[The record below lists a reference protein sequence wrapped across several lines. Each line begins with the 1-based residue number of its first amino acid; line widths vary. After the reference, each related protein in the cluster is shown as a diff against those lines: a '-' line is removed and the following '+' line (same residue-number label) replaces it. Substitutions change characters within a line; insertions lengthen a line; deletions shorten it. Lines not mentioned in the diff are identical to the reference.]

1 MLLQVADI
9 TRYCEGEL
17 LCGSGEQ
24 LVRGLSWDSRSITPD
39 CLYAALPGERVDGH
53 DYCEDAA
60 RSGAA
65 AVLVSR
71 ELDAQAFEAIKETG
85 ACIIRVADTAV
96 ALTALAAAWRARLQG
111 QVIALTGSSGKTTT
125 KNLVRDVLAKAGTVV
140 ATQGNQ
146 NNELG
151 VPATLLSAEETTDF
165 VVVEMGMRGLGQIAE
180 LCEFARPTAALVT
193 NVGTSHMELL
203 GSRDAIAQAKA
214 EVFALLEPGA
224 GAAFVNASEDLLDAL
239 LSYGGLV
246 ERGVQTIFFDG
257 SGKDP
262 ESYATHTPS
271 IYASDISYDA
281 AGNPRFII
289 HTETSQ
295 APCALQLA
303 GAHNIHNAMA
313 AAALGAYFG
322 LTAEQIAEA
331 LEASVPVEG
340 RQTVLETAQGAAVID
355 DSYNANPDSMRAS
368 LAAFRAR
375 EVVGKRLAVLGDMGE
390 LGPYSE
396 EGHAL
401 VGREVASSGIDVLI
415 CVGTLAQGIA
425 QVAQDAGMDAH
436 AIMCVEDAAA
446 ALEAVRPLVTEG
458 DCVLVKASHSVGLDA
473 VAKGLVNAHV

>member
-1 MLLQVADI
+1 MLLRLADI
-9 TRYCEGEL
+9 AQYCEGEI

-24 LVRGLSWDSRSITPD
+24 MVHGLSWDSRCITPN
-39 CLYAALPGERVDGH
+39 CLYVALQGERVDGH
-53 DYCEDAA
+53 DYCGDAA
-60 RSGAA
+60 HAGAA

-71 ELDAQAFEAIKETG
+71 ELDTPTMEVLNEADTG
-85 ACIIRVADTAV
+85 AIRVADTAA

-151 VPATLLSAEETTDF
+151 VPATLLAADETTDY

-180 LCEFARPTAALVT
+180 LCAFVRPAAALVT

-214 EVFALLEPGA
+214 EIFASLEPGA
-224 GAAFVNASEDLLDAL
+224 GVAFVNASEDMLDAL
-239 LSYGGLV
+239 LSYGNTI
-246 ERGVQTIFFDG
+246 ERGIQTVFFDG
-257 SGKDP
+257 SGSDP
-262 ESYATHTPS
+262 ESYVGHKPS
-271 IYASDISYDA
+271 VYASDITYDA

-295 APCALQLA
+295 ASCALHLA
-303 GAHNIHNAMA
+303 GAHNVHNALA
-313 AAALGAYFG
+313 AAALGDYYG
-322 LTAEQIAEA
+322 LTAAQIAEA
-331 LEASVPVEG
+331 LGASVPVEG
-340 RQTVLETAQGAAVID
+340 RQTVLETAQGATVID
-355 DSYNANPDSMRAS
+355 DSYNANPDSMCAS

-375 EVVGKRLAVLGDMGE
+375 EVAGKRLAVLGDMGE

-401 VGREVASSGIDVLI
+401 VGREAAASALDTLI
-415 CVGTLAQGIA
+415 CVGMLAKGIA
-425 QVAQDAGMDAH
+425 KAAQDAGMDAR
-436 AIMCVEDAAA
+436 AIVCVEDAAA
-446 ALEAVRPLVTEG
+446 ALEAVAPLVANG

-473 VAKGLVNAHV
+473 VSKGLVNACV